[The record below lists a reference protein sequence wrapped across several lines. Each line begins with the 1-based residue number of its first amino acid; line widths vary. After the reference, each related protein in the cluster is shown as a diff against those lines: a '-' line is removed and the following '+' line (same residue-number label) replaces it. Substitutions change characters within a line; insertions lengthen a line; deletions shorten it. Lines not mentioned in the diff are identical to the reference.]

1 MQYRVNVEMSFSG
14 VIEANTEEEALDI
27 ARNKMEIDSVAVE
40 PITAVGEYDGA
51 WYFIYEDEYGET
63 FAVCAP
69 NIEEANKIAEEA
81 LGNIDLG
88 DKCELIDSFIANE
101 YGDNLIDAM
110 GLDVL

>member
-1 MQYRVNVEMSFSG
+1 MQYRVNLEMSFSG
-14 VIEANTEEEALDI
+14 VIEADTEAEALDI
-27 ARNKMEIDSVAVE
+27 ARNKMEIDSLAVE
-40 PITAVGEYDGA
+40 PIEQQYDEN

-63 FAVCAP
+63 FAVCALSL
-69 NIEEANKIAEEA
+69 EEANKIAEEA

-88 DKCELIDSFIANE
+88 DKCELIDSFVANE

>member
-1 MQYRVNVEMSFSG
+1 MQYRVNLEMSFSG
-14 VIEANTEEEALDI
+14 VIEADTEDEALDI
-27 ARNKMEIDSVAVE
+27 ARNKMEVDSLGVE
-40 PITAVGEYDGA
+40 PIEQYDGE

-88 DKCELIDSFIANE
+88 DKYELIDSFIANE

>member
-1 MQYRVNVEMSFSG
+1 MQYRVNLEMSFSG

-27 ARNKMEIDSVAVE
+27 ARNKMEIDSLAVE
-40 PITAVGEYDGA
+40 PIEVGEYDGA

-69 NIEEANKIAEEA
+69 TVEEANKIAEEA